1 MIALS
6 DNMRGAA
13 LMVASMTFFTLNDAC
28 LKALGDEIPL
38 MQALFLR
45 GIAVTLLLGAFAQL
59 RGGLRL
65 DLLSADN
72 GRLAVRTIAEVATAF
87 FFLTALF
94 NMPIANVT
102 AILQVSP
109 LAVTLAAALFLSESV
124 GGKRLMAIGIGFF
137 GVLLIVRPG
146 TEGFSIYSVY
156 VLCAVGTIV
165 VRDLAT
171 RRMSRE
177 LPSVSVAFITSAG
190 VTGCAGLASMA
201 DTWVPV
207 AGGAKWQ
214 LAGSVVF
221 VLMAYVCSVATMRS
235 GDVGFV
241 APFRY
246 TGLIMA
252 LIIGLIAFGEWPDRL
267 TLVGSAIVVGT
278 GMFTLLREQAVT
290 RKRMLRESRGEST
303 ESGC

>member
-45 GIAVTLLLGAFAQL
+45 GIAVTLLLGAYAQL
-59 RGGLRL
+59 RGGLRF
-65 DLLSADN
+65 DLLNADKR
-72 GRLAVRTIAEVATAF
+72 RLAVRTIAEVATAF

-109 LAVTLAAALFLSESV
+109 LAVTLAAALFLSEPV
-124 GGKRLMAIGIGFF
+124 GWKRLVAIGIGFF

-156 VLCAVGTIV
+156 VLCAVGTLV
-165 VRDLAT
+165 VRDLTT
-171 RRMSRE
+171 RRMSRG

-190 VTGCAGLASMA
+190 VTASAGLASIA
-201 DTWVPV
+201 VTWVPV
-207 AGGAKWQ
+207 SGEASWQ

-221 VLMAYVCSVATMRS
+221 VLMAYICSVATMRS

-252 LIIGLIAFGEWPDRL
+252 LIIGLIIFGEWPDRL

-278 GMFTLLREQAVT
+278 GIFAVLREQAVT
-290 RKRMLRESRGEST
+290 RKRMLQES
-303 ESGC
+303 